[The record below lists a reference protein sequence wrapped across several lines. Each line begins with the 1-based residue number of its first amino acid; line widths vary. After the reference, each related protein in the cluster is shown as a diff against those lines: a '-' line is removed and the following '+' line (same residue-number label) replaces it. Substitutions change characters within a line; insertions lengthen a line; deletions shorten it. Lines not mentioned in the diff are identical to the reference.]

1 MTLLPLRLFSHP
13 RVWPLALRRLV
24 VAAGLAGSL
33 AIASAAEGTG
43 PSATARDAAD
53 GSERPEVAPFANDVT
68 VTSSFSSGS
77 DLERDGK
84 LGEATIRQYG
94 VTYGTSF
101 RIDDDLRLIG
111 GAFGNWTDLDLSGT
125 APLPD
130 RLSVVGLTLGATRSL
145 REWIGPDW
153 RATVLLR
160 PNLSADS
167 SSLSGNGFNVPM
179 ILSVGHRASATFSW
193 DLGLTIDPEGR
204 YAVLP
209 LAGMRW
215 DFAPGW
221 TASVGFPQTGVAYH
235 FSRAL
240 TFNAGARFQGGTY
253 HVARSRGPVAGDTW
267 LEYREV
273 RLGAGFDY
281 RFSPALSVTVDAGAV
296 LDRRFDY
303 FDRDYKIDGKSAAY
317 VTLALRA
324 RF

>member
-1 MTLLPLRLFSHP
+1 MTFRSHLLLSHLRARS
-13 RVWPLALRRLV
+13 LALRRLV
-24 VAAGLAGSL
+24 LATGLAGSL
-33 AIASAAEGTG
+33 AAVSAAEGTG
-43 PSATARDAAD
+43 PSATARDAAGGGEQPD
-53 GSERPEVAPFANDVT
+53 VAPFANDVT

-77 DLERDGK
+77 DLERGGK

-153 RATVLLR
+153 RATILLR
-160 PNLSADS
+160 PNFSADS
-167 SSLSGNGFNVPM
+167 SSLSGDGFNVPL
-179 ILSVGHRASATFSW
+179 ILSVGHRASATFAW
-193 DLGLTIDPEGR
+193 DLGLTINPEGR

-209 LAGMRW
+209 LAGVRW

-221 TASVGFPQTGVAYH
+221 TASVGFPQTGIAYE